1 MTDEMFL
8 LHYDENGTW
17 RLGVQVGDTVYALD
31 ESLPSL
37 EWLLTHVPAA
47 DLRAVVS
54 AARGAVVQNA
64 GLARLVLG
72 QQEVWAA
79 GVTYK
84 QSEEARERESHGS
97 TIYTR
102 VYAAERPELFMKAIG
117 YQAVSSGD
125 EVGIR
130 YDASWSVPEP
140 ELAIVLNAQREVIGF
155 TIANDMSSRDIE
167 GENPLYLPQAKVYER
182 SCALG
187 PRIWLQPGASAWPDV
202 SILIQIER
210 GGAVVF
216 SGETSTARLHRS
228 LYDLVR
234 YLGRAKRF
242 TYGAVLLTGTGV
254 VPPDTFTLAAG
265 DVVQITIEPIGTLR
279 NTVAVIG
286 EQYTPGG

>member
-1 MTDEMFL
+1 MTDNLFL
-8 LHYDENGTW
+8 LHYTVSGER
-17 RLGVQVGDTVYALD
+17 RLGLQVDETVYSLGQG
-31 ESLPSL
+31 LPSL
-37 EWLLTHVPAA
+37 EWLLANVPAA
-47 DLRAVVS
+47 DLIDVVS
-54 AARGAVVQNA
+54 AARGEPVQV
-64 GLARLVLG
+64 GDSARLVLG

-102 VYAAERPELFMKAIG
+102 VYAAERPELFMKGIG
-117 YQAVSSGD
+117 YHAVSSGD

-130 YDASWSVPEP
+130 FDANWSVPEP
-140 ELAIVLNAQREVIGF
+140 ELAVVLNSRLQVVGF

-187 PRIWLQPGASAWPDV
+187 PRIWLQPGATAWPDV
-202 SILIQIER
+202 GIAIQIQR

-216 SGETSTARLHRS
+216 SGETSTSRLHRT
-228 LYDLVR
+228 LHDLVR

-242 TYGAVLLTGTGV
+242 EHGAVLLTGTGV
-254 VPPDTFTLAAG
+254 VPPDSFTLVAG
-265 DVVQITIEPIGTLR
+265 DVVRITIAPIGTMT
-279 NTVAVIG
+279 NTVAVVG
-286 EQYTPGG
+286 EQYG